1 MSLSVPSPS
10 HTLPEA
16 SRGKRFASMM
26 YEGVLLFAVV
36 FIADYLFDA
45 LTQSRHGLTLRLERQ
60 VILFLAIGVYFFIC
74 WRAGGQTLPMK
85 AWHIKLVS
93 QDTSRPSAV
102 QLVGRYMA
110 SWIVPLV
117 GMAMIHAVV
126 LSTGLRAI
134 YLFAVGAPFLIFIP
148 TWFRR
153 DGQFLHDVICGTRI
167 VDIRQ
172 AIGA

>member
-1 MSLSVPSPS
+1 MSVSVSS
-10 HTLPEA
+10 TDQDLPNA

-60 VILFLAIGVYFFIC
+60 VILFLAIGIYFLIC

-93 QDTSRPSAV
+93 HDLGRPSPI
-102 QLVGRYMA
+102 QLIGRYIA
-110 SWIVPLV
+110 SWIVPLM
-117 GMAMIHAVV
+117 GMAVIHAVV
-126 LSTGLRAI
+126 VSTGLRAI
-134 YLFAVGAPFLIFIP
+134 YLFAVAAPFLIFIP

-153 DGQFLHDVICGTRI
+153 DGQFMHDVLCGTRI
-167 VDIRQ
+167 VDIRL